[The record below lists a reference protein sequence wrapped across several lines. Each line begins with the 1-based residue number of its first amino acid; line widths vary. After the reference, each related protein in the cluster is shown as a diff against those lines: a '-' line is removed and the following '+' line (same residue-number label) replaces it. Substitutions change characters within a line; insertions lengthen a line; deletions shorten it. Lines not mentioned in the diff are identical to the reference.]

1 MGFLSRLT
9 GGAAPQKSATDDVL
23 LLHGML
29 LMAGAEGFIDHAEI
43 ETVEAYFATLPEF
56 KGKQFQDL
64 YQQACKLVARYP
76 NLKDSVKALG
86 DIKSATVKKK
96 LYVIAADLALSS
108 GEVEEAEDELLDT
121 MMRLLN
127 IDDRFAQQ
135 VIEVLSVKYTK

>member
-9 GGAAPQKSATDDVL
+9 GGAAPQKQATDDVL

-56 KGKQFQDL
+56 KGKQFQDI

-76 NLKDSVKALG
+76 NLKESVRALG
-86 DIKSATVKKK
+86 DIKSPAVKKK
-96 LYVIAADLALSS
+96 LYV
-108 GEVEEAEDELLDT
+108 
-121 MMRLLN
+121 
-127 IDDRFAQQ
+127 
-135 VIEVLSVKYTK
+135 